1 MQETRSGRSA
11 APSSGNGNSSTG
23 RSRMQGTRTGRS
35 AAPVRSGSRTW
46 GRRLPAHALL
56 AALVCAAFSG
66 CGYTLAGRGS
76 FLPEYIETVA
86 IPMFDNDTT
95 VFEVEQILTQEVRT
109 AFISRGS
116 YRVQTEET
124 GADAALTGTITD
136 VRIAPASFS
145 AEQQASRYVFTLSA
159 SIEFRDLTTDE
170 VVWDD
175 PRMVFSDEYD
185 VQSGTGDIASVSTF
199 FGQQANTVERLAV
212 DFAATV
218 VSSILEAF

>member
-1 MQETRSGRSA
+1 MQGTRSGRA
-11 APSSGNGNSSTG
+11 AAPARRAARAPRPSSG
-23 RSRMQGTRTGRS
+23 
-35 AAPVRSGSRTW
+35 
-46 GRRLPAHALL
+46 RRLTAHALL

-76 FLPEYIETVA
+76 FLPDYIETVA
-86 IPMFDNDTT
+86 IPMFGNDTT

-116 YRVQTEET
+116 YRVQTEEA

-145 AEQQASRYVFTLSA
+145 ADQQASRYVFTLSA
-159 SIEFRDLTTDE
+159 SIEFRDLTTNE

-175 PRMVFSDEYD
+175 PQMVFSDEYD
-185 VQSGTGDIASVSTF
+185 VVSGVGDVASVSTF
-199 FGQQANTVERLAV
+199 FGQQANTVDRLAV

>member
-1 MQETRSGRSA
+1 MQGTRSGRA
-11 APSSGNGNSSTG
+11 ASPARRAARAPRPSSG
-23 RSRMQGTRTGRS
+23 
-35 AAPVRSGSRTW
+35 
-46 GRRLPAHALL
+46 RRLTAHALL

-76 FLPEYIETVA
+76 FLPDYIETVA
-86 IPMFDNDTT
+86 IPMFGNDTT

-116 YRVQTEET
+116 YRVQTEEA

-145 AEQQASRYVFTLSA
+145 ADQQASRYVFTLSA
-159 SIEFRDLTTDE
+159 SIEFRDLTTNE

-175 PRMVFSDEYD
+175 PQMVFSDEYD
-185 VQSGTGDIASVSTF
+185 VVSGVGDVASVSTF
-199 FGQQANTVERLAV
+199 FGQQANTVDRLAV

>member
-1 MQETRSGRSA
+1 
-11 APSSGNGNSSTG
+11 
-23 RSRMQGTRTGRS
+23 
-35 AAPVRSGSRTW
+35 
-46 GRRLPAHALL
+46 
-56 AALVCAAFSG
+56 
-66 CGYTLAGRGS
+66 
-76 FLPEYIETVA
+76 
-86 IPMFDNDTT
+86 MFDNDTT

-145 AEQQASRYVFTLSA
+145 VEQQASRYVFTLSA